1 LNGVKLNPSMESN
14 GGVDESSRLLHELQ
28 SLNDSKRDIEARI
41 SVIEAKLQQ
50 IQSNQHS
57 IKDSYSVCSKGV
69 SEYHDLTPDMIY
81 RYSRQLLLPSF
92 GVQGQSNLLKSSILV
107 IGAGGLGSPA
117 LLYLAAC
124 GVGRLGMV
132 DHDVVELNNLHR
144 QIIHGEAYIGRSKV
158 ESAAAACRAIN
169 STVEIVEH
177 KEALRTSNA
186 LEIVSKYDIVI
197 DATDNAP
204 SRYLISD
211 CCVLLGKPLVSGAA
225 LGLEGQLTVYNYN
238 GGPCYRCLFP
248 TPPPTTAC
256 QRCSD
261 SGVLGVVP
269 GVIGCLQALEAIKLA
284 SLVGEPL
291 SGRMLL
297 FDALSAR
304 IRIVKIRGRS
314 LQCEACGE
322 NALTQQQFQQFDYEK
337 FTQSPLAVAPLK
349 LKLLTS
355 DFRISSK
362 EYSELIKKGS
372 PHVLIDVRPSHHY
385 KITSLPK
392 SINIPLANLESRLPE
407 ISSELKS
414 VQESSGTLNG
424 SDAGL
429 YVVCRRGN
437 DSQRAVQLLHK
448 MGFASAKDIV
458 GGLESWAREV
468 DQKFPTY

>member
-1 LNGVKLNPSMESN
+1 MESN
-14 GGVDESSRLLHELQ
+14 GGADESSRLLHELQ
-28 SLNDSKRDIEARI
+28 SLKDSKRDIEARI
-41 SVIEAKLQQ
+41 SVIEAQLQQ

-57 IKDSYSVCSKGV
+57 NNESPAVSSNGV
-69 SEYHDLTPDMIY
+69 SEFGHDLTPDMIY

-124 GVGRLGMV
+124 GVGKLGMV

-144 QIIHGEAYIGRSKV
+144 QIIHGEAYIGKSKV
-158 ESAAAACRAIN
+158 ESAAAACRSIN
-169 STVEIVEH
+169 STTEIVEH

-186 LEIVSKYDIVI
+186 IEIVSKYDIVI

-225 LGLEGQLTVYNYN
+225 LGLEGQLAVYNYN

-297 FDALSAR
+297 FDALSAKV
-304 IRIVKIRGRS
+304 RIVKIRGRS

-322 NALTQQQFQQFDYEK
+322 NGLTQQQFQQFDYEK

-355 DFRISSK
+355 DSRISSK
-362 EYSELIKKGS
+362 EYDELIKKGS

-392 SINIPLANLESRLPE
+392 SINIPLASLESRIPE
-407 ISSELKS
+407 VSSELKS
-414 VQESSGTLNG
+414 VQESNGTLNG

-448 MGFASAKDIV
+448 LGFTYAKDIV

-468 DQKFPTY
+468 DPKFPTY

>member
-1 LNGVKLNPSMESN
+1 MESN
-14 GGVDESSRLLHELQ
+14 GGESAAGDVLLLRELE
-28 SLNDSKRDIEARI
+28 SLKDSKRDIEARI
-41 SVIEAKLQQ
+41 SVIEAQLKQ
-50 IQSNQHS
+50 IQSKSKTNKEEDES
-57 IKDSYSVCSKGV
+57 SAAAVSVNGG
-69 SEYHDLTPDMIY
+69 HGLTPDNIY

-92 GVQGQSNLLKSSILV
+92 GVQGQSNLIKSSILV

-158 ESAAAACRAIN
+158 ESAAATCRSIN
-169 STVEIVEH
+169 STIEIVEH
-177 KEALRTSNA
+177 KEAIRTSNA

-225 LGLEGQLTVYNYN
+225 LGLEGQLAVYNYN

-322 NALTQQQFQQFDYEK
+322 NPMTREQFQQFDYEK
-337 FTQSPLAVAPLK
+337 FTQSPLTVAPLK
-349 LKLLTS
+349 LKLLTPDS
-355 DFRISSK
+355 RISSR
-362 EYSELIKKGS
+362 EYYEVIKKGS

-385 KITSLPK
+385 KIISLPK
-392 SINIPLANLESRLPE
+392 SINIPLASLESRLPE
-407 ISSELKS
+407 VTSELKS
-414 VQESSGTLNG
+414 VQESNGTVNG

-448 MGFASAKDIV
+448 LGFTSAMDIV
-458 GGLESWAREV
+458 GGLEAWARDV

>member
-1 LNGVKLNPSMESN
+1 MESN
-14 GGVDESSRLLHELQ
+14 GGADESSRLLHELQ
-28 SLNDSKRDIEARI
+28 SLKDSKRDIEARI
-41 SVIEAKLQQ
+41 SVIEAQLQQ
-50 IQSNQHS
+50 IQHSNNES
-57 IKDSYSVCSKGV
+57 PAVSSNGV
-69 SEYHDLTPDMIY
+69 SEFGHDLTPDMIY

-124 GVGRLGMV
+124 GVGKLGMV

-144 QIIHGEAYIGRSKV
+144 QIIHGEAYIGKSKV
-158 ESAAAACRAIN
+158 ESAAAACRSIN
-169 STVEIVEH
+169 STTEIVEH

-186 LEIVSKYDIVI
+186 IEIVSKYDIVI

-225 LGLEGQLTVYNYN
+225 LGLEGQLAVYNYN

-297 FDALSAR
+297 FDALSAKV
-304 IRIVKIRGRS
+304 RIVKIRGRS

-322 NALTQQQFQQFDYEK
+322 NGLTQQQFQQFDYEK

-355 DFRISSK
+355 DSRISSK
-362 EYSELIKKGS
+362 EYDELIKKGS

-385 KITSLPK
+385 KITSLPE
-392 SINIPLANLESRLPE
+392 SINIPLANLESRLAE
-407 ISSELKS
+407 VSSELKS
-414 VQESSGTLNG
+414 VQESNGTLND

-448 MGFASAKDIV
+448 LGFTSAKDIV

-468 DQKFPTY
+468 DPKFPTY